1 MKQVEVWPLNIH
13 IILKVYEKALDEQVN
28 ERL

>member
-1 MKQVEVWPLNIH
+1 MKQVEVSPLNLY
-13 IILKVYEKALDEQVN
+13 IILKVCEKALDEQVN